1 MTMDKLFLEM
11 LKELKKTYMQV
22 LLSVTFLIAEVEVI
36 TWFVLAFWGIRLAVH
51 CLKKD
56 DERRCL
62 W

>member
-1 MTMDKLFLEM
+1 MTVDKLFLEV

-22 LLSVTFLIAEVEVI
+22 ILSGVFLLAEVEVI
-36 TWFVLAFWGIRLAVH
+36 TWFVLVFWGIRLAVH

-56 DERRCL
+56 AERRCL